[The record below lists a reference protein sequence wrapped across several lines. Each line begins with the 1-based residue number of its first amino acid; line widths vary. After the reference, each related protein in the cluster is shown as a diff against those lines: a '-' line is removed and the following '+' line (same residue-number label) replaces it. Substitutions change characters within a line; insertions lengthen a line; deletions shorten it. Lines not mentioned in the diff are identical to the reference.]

1 MMFNASPG
9 DSHWPPHEIG
19 AGIPALAE
27 NVIHLWRAPLDI
39 GPEKLRALEML
50 LRPDELER
58 AARFRFP
65 GHRAHYTAARGIL
78 RMILGIHTGC
88 EPQNLRFAYGEHG
101 KPFLAEPAGGR
112 VEFNLSHSGGL
123 AVYAVTSGSRVG
135 VDVEFIKPGGSW
147 MEIARR
153 YFTPGEADE
162 LSALPPDAMP
172 RRFFEVWSGK
182 EARMKAMGTGLLF
195 EKGEE
200 EAILWTVRNFVPMAG
215 YAGALATESGRPVP
229 AIVKHHFAA

>member
-1 MMFNASPG
+1 MMLHAGPG
-9 DSHWPPHEIG
+9 DDCWPPHQSGCVIPP
-19 AGIPALAE
+19 AGNE
-27 NVIHLWRAPLDI
+27 IHLWRAPLDI
-39 GPEKLRALEML
+39 DEGKLRTLEML
-50 LRPDELER
+50 LQPDELER
-58 AARFRFP
+58 AARFHFP
-65 GHRAHYTAARGIL
+65 GHRAHFIAARGIL
-78 RMILGIHTGC
+78 RTILGIHTGC

-101 KPFLAEPAGGR
+101 KPLLAEPAGGS

-123 AVYAVTSGSRVG
+123 AVYAVTLGGRVG

-153 YFTPGEADE
+153 YFTPSEAEE
-162 LSALPPDAMP
+162 LSSLSPDAMS
-172 RRFFEVWSGK
+172 RRFFEMWSGK

-200 EAILWTVRNFVPMAG
+200 DAPLWTVRNFVPMAG
-215 YAGALATESGRPVP
+215 YVGALATESARPAP